1 MRTAAA
7 VVAALAISFAG
18 LVHAQPKDAQPKDA
32 PPKDAPPISAKI
44 DAVAWLKGYWAG
56 DGYGGQVET
65 LMGPPRAGVM
75 LGYFRHIKP
84 DGKAGFYELCA
95 IEEYEGTL
103 RFVIKHFHPNWIGWE
118 EKDHAL
124 QAKLTKVSKNEA
136 VFANMT
142 IRRTGKD
149 RMVMELAIG
158 GKDGTSRTEV
168 LRLKRLAL

>member
-1 MRTAAA
+1 MRTATA
-7 VVAALAISFAG
+7 VVAALAISFAS
-18 LVHAQPKDAQPKDA
+18 LLHAQSKDEQPKDA
-32 PPKDAPPISAKI
+32 PPVSAKI
-44 DAVAWLKGYWAG
+44 DSVAWLKGYWAG